1 MFFISRWKLFSFL
14 RLLNF
19 YPDLFGY
26 EKNGLIRKLRLISK
40 SDVKNWET
48 SNYNIHI
55 AQYLKK

>member
-55 AQYLKK
+55 A